1 METWSHGNFVLSLRM
16 DSNHNGFIVGNSVEA
31 WKSGKPGPEGACH
44 VDMEAPMTDRSKGR
58 CSCFYGW
65 NFQDFWHSLSQLQQI
80 PEDVKE
86 LARALHRAELQSTS
100 PGQDAIIEH
109 LGAMARGG
117 GDVGALGHD

>member
-1 METWSHGNFVLSLRM
+1 M
-16 DSNHNGFIVGNSVEA
+16 GF
-31 WKSGKPGPEGACH
+31 GPKWGH
-44 VDMEAPMTDRSKGR
+44 VATVCPS
-58 CSCFYGW
+58 W
-65 NFQDFWHSLSQLQQI
+65 QQI

-117 GDVGALGHD
+117 GDAGAPKVMTSSMTSNSVIKLGH